1 MKWFSMNGSKL
12 FRNYE
17 ELCISSM
24 TMTQKW
30 NGSFLV
36 TRATTHLPA
45 SKCYKHGPH
54 NSSSVSPQTPSPSS
68 GSVSISSAWLH
79 DSKPASSK
87 LKRGCPWIRVK
98 QFQRG
103 SDRHRSWCMCL
114 LTVIQTEHCE
124 LWWERELFQMLDYA
138 RLKPG
143 VARSGSYD

>member
-12 FRNYE
+12 FRNYK
-17 ELCISSM
+17 ELCM
-24 TMTQKW
+24 AKMKTTQRW

-36 TRATTHLPA
+36 TKATTHLPA

-68 GSVSISSAWLH
+68 GSVSIFSAWLH

-98 QFQRG
+98 QFQWG

-114 LTVIQTEHCE
+114 LTVTQTEHWK
-124 LWWERELFQMLDYA
+124 LRWECASFQMLDYA
-138 RLKPG
+138 PLMPG
-143 VARSGSYD
+143 VAHSGSYD